1 MDQNI
6 LLVIFVILGYLSGTI
21 PFGYVIA
28 KLKHIDIQKQGSGN
42 IGATNVSRVLGFKY
56 ALLVGLLDILKVVV
70 PAIIAKQFLT
80 NDWYICLAILA
91 PVLGH
96 LFPVWLKFK
105 GGKAVSGVFAS
116 MVVIIGWQ
124 YSLVF
129 LLVWAILLKL
139 IKIMSLTN
147 LIIIWIVPLLLWIN
161 THSLAYL
168 SLGLLYIPILY
179 WAHRENIKRLR
190 EGTEKKIIKG

>member
-6 LLVIFVILGYLSGTI
+6 LLVIFIVLGYFFGSI
-21 PFGYVIA
+21 PFGYIVA
-28 KLKHIDIQKQGSGN
+28 RLKHIDIQKQGSGN
-42 IGATNVSRVLGFKY
+42 IGATNVSRALGFKY
-56 ALLVGLLDILKVVV
+56 ALLVGLLDILKVVL
-70 PAIIAKQFLT
+70 PTIIAKIYLI

-91 PVLGH
+91 PIFGH

-124 YSLVF
+124 YSLIF
-129 LLVWAILLKL
+129 LLIWVVALKL

-147 LIIIWIVPLLLWIN
+147 LIVIWAVPLLFWLY
-161 THSLAYL
+161 THSIAYL

-179 WAHRENIKRLR
+179 WSHRENIKRLK
-190 EGTEKKIIKG
+190 EGTEKRIIKD

>member
-6 LLVIFVILGYLSGTI
+6 LLVIFIILGYFFGSI
-21 PFGYVIA
+21 PFGFIIS
-28 KLKHIDIQKQGSGN
+28 KLKNIDIQKQGSGN

-56 ALLVGLLDILKVVV
+56 AILVGLLDILKVVF
-70 PAIIAKQFLT
+70 PAILAKQYLN

-91 PVLGH
+91 PILGH

-124 YSLVF
+124 YSLLF
-129 LLVWAILLKL
+129 FLVWVIMLK
-139 IKIMSLTN
+139 IVKIMSLTN
-147 LIIIWIVPLLLWIN
+147 LIIIWFVSLLFWFF
-161 THSLAYL
+161 THSIAYTC
-168 SLGLLYIPILY
+168 LGLLYVPILY

-190 EGTEKKIIKG
+190 AGTEKRIIKS

>member
-6 LLVIFVILGYLSGTI
+6 LLIIFVILGYFLGSI
-21 PFGYVIA
+21 PFGYIIA
-28 KLKHIDIQKQGSGN
+28 KLKRIDIQKQGSGN

-56 ALLVGLLDILKVVV
+56 AILVGLLDVLKVIL
-70 PAIIAKQFLT
+70 PAVLAKQYLS
-80 NDWYICLAILA
+80 NEWYICLAILA

-124 YSLVF
+124 YSLIF
-129 LLVWAILLKL
+129 LLLWAITLKL

-147 LIIIWIVPLLLWIN
+147 LIVIWIVPVLFWLF
-161 THSLAYL
+161 THSVAYTC
-168 SLGLLYIPILY
+168 LGLLYIVILF

-190 EGTEKKIIKG
+190 NGTEKRIIKN

>member
-1 MDQNI
+1 M
-6 LLVIFVILGYLSGTI
+6 LVIFIILGYLFGSI
-21 PFGYVIA
+21 PFGYIIA
-28 KLKHIDIQKQGSGN
+28 KIKRINIQKQGSGN

-56 ALLVGLLDILKVVV
+56 AVLVGLLDILKVVL
-70 PAIIAKQFLT
+70 PAVIAKYYLVN
-80 NDWYICLAILA
+80 NDWYVCLAILA

-129 LLVWAILLKL
+129 LLAWIILLRS

-147 LIIIWIVPLLLWIN
+147 LVIVWFVPLLLWLN
-161 THSLAYL
+161 THSIAYL

-179 WAHRENIKRLR
+179 WAHRENIKRLK
-190 EGTEKKIIKG
+190 EGTEKRIIKG

>member
-6 LLVIFVILGYLSGTI
+6 LLAIFVILGYLSGSI

-28 KLKHIDIQKQGSGN
+28 KLKRVDIQKQGSGN

-56 ALLVGLLDILKVVV
+56 AVLVAILDVLKVVI
-70 PAIIAKQFLT
+70 PATIAKQYLM
-80 NDWYICLAILA
+80 NDWYIALAIIA
-91 PVLGH
+91 PVIGH
-96 LFPVWLKFK
+96 LFPVWLNFK

-116 MVVIIGWQ
+116 MIVILGWK
-124 YSLVF
+124 YSLIF
-129 LLVWAILLKL
+129 LLIWIITLRL

-147 LIIIWIVPLLLWIN
+147 LIVVWFIPLIFWFC
-161 THSLAYL
+161 THSIAYT
-168 SLGLLYIPILY
+168 SLGLIYIPMIY

-190 EGTEKKIIKG
+190 EGTEKRIIKS

>member
-1 MDQNI
+1 M
-6 LLVIFVILGYLSGTI
+6 LVIFIILGYLFGSI
-21 PFGYVIA
+21 PFGYIIA
-28 KLKHIDIQKQGSGN
+28 KIKRINIQKQGSGN

-56 ALLVGLLDILKVVV
+56 AVLVGLLDILKVVL
-70 PAIIAKQFLT
+70 PAVIAKYYLVN
-80 NDWYICLAILA
+80 NDWYVCLAILA

-129 LLVWAILLKL
+129 LLAWIILLRS

-147 LIIIWIVPLLLWIN
+147 LVIVWFVPLSLWLN
-161 THSLAYL
+161 THSIAYL

-179 WAHRENIKRLR
+179 WAHRENIKRLK
-190 EGTEKKIIKG
+190 EGTEKRIIKG

>member
-6 LLVIFVILGYLSGTI
+6 LLVIFIVLGYFFGSI
-21 PFGYVIA
+21 PFGYIIA
-28 KLKHIDIQKQGSGN
+28 RLKHIDIQKQGSGN
-42 IGATNVSRVLGFKY
+42 IGATNVSRALGFKY
-56 ALLVGLLDILKVVV
+56 ALLVGLLDILKVVL
-70 PAIIAKQFLT
+70 PTIIAKIYLI

-91 PVLGH
+91 PIFGH
-96 LFPVWLKFK
+96 LFPIWLKFK

-124 YSLVF
+124 YSLIF
-129 LLVWAILLKL
+129 LLIWAIALKL

-147 LIIIWIVPLLLWIN
+147 LIVIWAVPLLFWLY
-161 THSLAYL
+161 THSIAYL

-179 WAHRENIKRLR
+179 WSHRENIKRLK
-190 EGTEKKIIKG
+190 EGTEKRIIKS

>member
-1 MDQNI
+1 MLI
-6 LLVIFVILGYLSGTI
+6 IFIILGYLFGSI
-21 PFGYVIA
+21 PFGYIIA

-56 ALLVGLLDILKVVV
+56 ALLVGLLDVIKVVL
-70 PAIIAKQFLT
+70 PAIIAKQYLT

-91 PVLGH
+91 PTIGH
-96 LFPVWLKFK
+96 LFPIWLNFK

-116 MVVIIGWQ
+116 MVIIMGWQ
-124 YSLVF
+124 YSLIF
-129 LLVWAILLKL
+129 LLAWIIALRL

-147 LIIIWIVPLLLWIN
+147 LIVIWLVPLLFWLY
-161 THSLAYL
+161 THSIAYT

-179 WAHRENIKRLR
+179 WSHRENIKRLR
-190 EGTEKKIIKG
+190 EGTEKKIIKS

>member
-6 LLVIFVILGYLSGTI
+6 LLIVFIILGYLFGSI
-21 PFGYVIA
+21 PFGYIVA
-28 KLKHIDIQKQGSGN
+28 KLKKIDIQKQGSGN

-56 ALLVGLLDILKVVV
+56 AILVGVLDVIKVIL
-70 PAIIAKQFLT
+70 PAIIAKQYLT

-91 PVLGH
+91 PIFGH
-96 LFPVWLKFK
+96 LFPIWLKFK

-116 MVVIIGWQ
+116 MVIIMGWK
-124 YSLVF
+124 YSLIF
-129 LLVWAILLKL
+129 LLIWIIALRL

-147 LIIIWIVPLLLWIN
+147 LIVIWFIPLLFWYT
-161 THSLAYL
+161 THSIAYL

-179 WAHRENIKRLR
+179 WAHRENIKRLK
-190 EGTEKKIIKG
+190 EGTEKRIIKS